1 MLNTHQEYGVTSRH
15 IRCSSWDKRSTPYL
29 VCIARFFFYSVDWRR
44 GTDMPFPMHD
54 YIQSVEVEGTLYV
67 GGGLADKAGNMY
79 IVMAYDTQ
87 SCKWHTLPPYSAQKF
102 AMTTIH
108 NKLVL
113 VGERYLGVW
122 QTDSNQWTCPFPPM
136 PTHHYN
142 SPSATSYKHWLVVA
156 GGSSFNTLSNVDVL
170 NVDNNQWS
178 TGPSIPT
185 PLRSMKST
193 TIGDTWYLMGG
204 YDDWGIPI
212 GGYYGGYYISLET
225 LVSHSATDGSNLWR
239 ELPSTNYSYSCP
251 LNIEGSLLA
260 FGGWDEEKRY
270 GVSTIQRYVPET
282 NTWVAAGELPL
293 GVYGCTCIM
302 TSGKLYVIGGHD
314 VITRLKSTYTTD
326 IQF

>member
-1 MLNTHQEYGVTSRH
+1 MTFPLQ
-15 IRCSSWDKRSTPYL
+15 L
-29 VCIARFFFYSVDWRR
+29 DWRR
-44 GTDMPFPMHD
+44 GADMPFAMGD
-54 YIQSVEVEGTLYV
+54 YIQSVEVEGTVYV
-67 GGGLADKAGNMY
+67 GGGVADKTNNY

-87 SCKWHTLPPYSAQKF
+87 SCKWHTLPTYSARDF

-113 VGERYLGVW
+113 VGGRHNVIDVDQLGVW
-122 QTDSNQWTCPFPPM
+122 QTDSNQWTRPFPPM
-136 PTHHYN
+136 PTPRR

-156 GGSSFNTLSNVDVL
+156 SGSILDSLLYVEVLNVDVL

-185 PLRSMKST
+185 PWQCMKST

-204 YDDWGIPI
+204 YDGFGDPTS
-212 GGYYGGYYISLET
+212 GYYISLEV
-225 LVSHSATDGSNLWR
+225 LASHSATDGSNLWR
-239 ELPSTNYSYSCP
+239 KLASPNYSCSCP

-260 FGGWDEEKRY
+260 FGGWDRKKQC

-282 NTWVAAGELPL
+282 NTWVAAGELPHAL
-293 GVYGCTCIM
+293 YDCTCII
-302 TSGKLYVIGGHD
+302 TSGKLYVFGGND
-314 VITRLKSTYTTD
+314 AITATFKSTYMTH